1 MQQAPAPTLRLREA
15 PPAGE
20 VEELARALGLPRA
33 VAALAW
39 QRGLRDAAGWQLWRE
54 SDPARQHDP
63 YLLPD
68 MALAVDRLRFAREH
82 DQKVL
87 IHGDYDVDGLTGAA
101 LLRRALRGLGLAAEA
116 FVPHRERDGYGL
128 SRRALDNAAGAGC
141 SLVVTVDCG
150 SSEGALIEEL
160 ALRGVDTIITDHHL
174 TTERPEALAF
184 VSPKRPASRYPYA
197 ELCGSA
203 LAYKLARA
211 LHEALGRPLPA
222 ETWLD
227 FVALGTVADV
237 SPLTGENRLL
247 VIAGLREMSRR
258 LTARPGSRDDRHP
271 AWRAL
276 ARAAGLEAGELSAQ
290 DLAYRFAPRLNAPG
304 RLGSAQLALQLLI
317 SEDNDEA
324 AALAARI
331 EATNVQRRELEGQIT
346 EAARVQ
352 ARARLARAAAAGQAL
367 GLLALADSGWHPGV
381 LGISAARLSEEFGRP
396 VLLAGLDAAGGARG
410 SGRGPE
416 HQALDLKALLDA
428 CAGHLDRHGGHRRA
442 VGFAVRPGAWADF
455 AAALEREAPPLP
467 ARVPPA
473 ADLAITAAELDRPF
487 LDALELLG
495 PFGEGNPEPLL
506 LLREAVPLD
515 SRVLKGQH
523 LRLDVLAP
531 GGQRL
536 KVMAFGCAAALEGR
550 LHRGVALDLCLRVG
564 RDTFQ
569 RAQGEH
575 GLALQLVD
583 LAPAGGTAA

>member
-1 MQQAPAPTLRLREA
+1 VQLAPVPSLRLREA

-20 VEELARALGLPRA
+20 VERLAAALELPVA

-39 QRGLRDAAGWQLWRE
+39 QRGLRDAAAWRLWRD
-54 SDPARQHDP
+54 SDPAQQHDP

-68 MALAVDRLRFAREH
+68 MAAAVDRLRFAREH
-82 DQKVL
+82 EQKVL
-87 IHGDYDVDGLTGAA
+87 IHGDYDVDGLTGTA

-128 SRRALDNAAGAGC
+128 SRRALDNAVGAGC

-160 ALRGVDTIITDHHL
+160 ALRGVDTIVTDHHL

-203 LAYKLARA
+203 IAYKLARA

-258 LTARPGSRDDRHP
+258 LTARPGSSADRHP

-276 ARAAGLEAGELSAQ
+276 ARAAGLPAGELSAQ

-304 RLGSAQLALQLLI
+304 RLGSAQLSLQLLI
-317 SEDNDEA
+317 SEDSAEA
-324 AALAARI
+324 EALAGRI
-331 EATNVQRRELEGQIT
+331 EASNTERRALEGQIT
-346 EAARVQ
+346 EAARGQ
-352 ARARLARAAAAGQAL
+352 ARARLARAAAAGQEL
-367 GLLALADSGWHPGV
+367 GVLALADSGWHPGV

-396 VLLAGLDAAGGARG
+396 VLLAGLDGGGGARG

-416 HQALDLKALLDA
+416 VQVLDLKSLLDA
-428 CAGHLDRHGGHRRA
+428 CAEHLERHGGHRRA
-442 VGFAVRPGAWADF
+442 VGFAVRPGAWPAF
-455 AAALEREAPPLP
+455 AAAIEGEAPPLP
-467 ARVPPA
+467 PAAAVA
-473 ADLAITAAELDRPF
+473 ADLVITAAELDRRF

-495 PFGEGNPEPLL
+495 PFGEGNPEPVL
-506 LLREAVPLD
+506 LLRDAALLD

-523 LRLDVLAP
+523 LRLELLAP
-531 GGQRL
+531 GGARL
-536 KVMAFGCAAALEGR
+536 KVMAFGRAADLADR
-550 LHRGVALDLCLRVG
+550 LHRGVALDLCLRVS
-564 RDTFQ
+564 RDTYQ
-569 RAQGEH
+569 RAPGEH
-575 GLALQLVD
+575 GLALQLVE
-583 LAPAGGTAA
+583 LAPAGTAA

>member
-1 MQQAPAPTLRLREA
+1 MQQAPAPTFRLRAA
-15 PPAGE
+15 PAAAE
-20 VEELARALGLPRA
+20 VDRLAAALELPRA
-33 VAALAW
+33 VAVLAW
-39 QRGLRDAAGWQLWRE
+39 QRGLRDAAAWHHWRE

-82 DQKVL
+82 DQKLL

-101 LLRRALRGLGLAAEA
+101 LLRRALRGLGFAAEA

-128 SRRALDNAAGAGC
+128 SRRALENAAGAGC

-160 ALRGVDTIITDHHL
+160 ALRGVDTIVTDHHL
-174 TTERPEALAF
+174 STERPEALAF
-184 VSPKRPASRYPYA
+184 ISPKRPASRYPYA

-227 FVALGTVADV
+227 YVALGTVADV

-247 VIAGLREMSRR
+247 VMAGLREMSRR

-276 ARAAGLEAGELSAQ
+276 ARAAGLEVGELSAQ

-304 RLGSAQLALQLLI
+304 RLGSAQLALQLLL
-317 SEDNDEA
+317 SDDGEEA
-324 AALAARI
+324 IALAGRVEQTNAERRQL
-331 EATNVQRRELEGQIT
+331 EAQVT
-346 EAARVQ
+346 EAAR
-352 ARARLARAAAAGQAL
+352 ARARERLAQAAGDSRPL
-367 GLLALADSGWHPGV
+367 GVLALADAAWPPGL

-396 VLLAGLDAAGGARG
+396 VILAGLDALGAARG
-410 SGRGPE
+410 SGRGPDTPA
-416 HQALDLKALLDA
+416 QDLKALLDA
-428 CAGHLDRHGGHRRA
+428 CAASLDRHGGHRRA
-442 VGFAVRPGAWADF
+442 VGFAVRAGCWGDF
-455 AAALEREAPPLP
+455 AAALEAAAPP
-467 ARVPPA
+467 PPA
-473 ADLAITAAELDRPF
+473 PAPLTADVAVDAGELDRRF
-487 LDALELLG
+487 LDALEQLG

-506 LLREAVPLD
+506 LLRDAVPVD

-523 LRLDVLAP
+523 LRLELALP
-531 GGQRL
+531 GGAQL
-536 KVMAFGCAAALEGR
+536 KVMAFGRAGELGAR
-550 LHRGVALDLCLRVG
+550 LHRGLALDLCVRVG
-564 RDTFQ
+564 RDTYQ
-569 RAQGEH
+569 RAPGEH
-575 GLALQLVD
+575 GLALQLVEC
-583 LAPAGGTAA
+583 APAGTAG